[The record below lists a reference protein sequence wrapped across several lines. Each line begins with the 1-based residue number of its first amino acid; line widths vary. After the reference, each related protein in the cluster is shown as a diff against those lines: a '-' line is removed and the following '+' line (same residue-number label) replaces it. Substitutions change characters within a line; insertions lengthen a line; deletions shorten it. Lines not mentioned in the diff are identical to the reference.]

1 MIDGLTA
8 PSILSPAM
16 EKRKHTRKQNIKDKS
31 FSVRYWLHFNHLFYF
46 AVGVKFICN
55 LPSSGSVAQVVASQ
69 HES

>member
-1 MIDGLTA
+1 MIDGLPA

-16 EKRKHTRKQNIKDKS
+16 EKKHTHKQNIKDKS
-31 FSVRYWLHFNHLFYF
+31 FYVSYWLHLNHLFYF

-55 LPSSGSVAQVVASQ
+55 LPSLGSVAQVVASQ